1 MEAERTMLA
10 APATDGAPGARLPV
24 LFVGHGS
31 PMNAVEDN
39 AWSRAFRDLAALLP
53 RPRAILAISAHWY
66 VAGTFATGNE
76 RPATIHDFAGFP
88 DQLSRVQYPAPGSPD
103 LARRAVRLVGE
114 QRASLREDWGLDH
127 GTWSVL
133 VHLRPAADVPV
144 VQLSI
149 DGRLPPGEHVAIGRA
164 LSPLR
169 DEGVLLL
176 ASGNVVHN
184 LGHAF
189 SAWRAGDR
197 VTPAW
202 ARDFDEGVAA
212 ALVGRDEGFL
222 TGALRSD
229 VGRLAHPTPD
239 HYLPL
244 LYAAGAGH
252 PDDQVRFPV
261 TGFDMGSLSM
271 RSVLLGGRHDGT

>member
-1 MEAERTMLA
+1 MSDRR
-10 APATDGAPGARLPV
+10 PISGVRGARMPV

-39 AWSRAFRDLAALLP
+39 AWSRAFRDLAAGLP
-53 RPRAILAISAHWY
+53 RPEAILAISAHWH
-66 VAGTFATGNE
+66 VAGTFATSNE
-76 RPATIHDFAGFP
+76 RPPTIHDFGGFP
-88 DQLSRVQYPAPGSPD
+88 DELHRVQYPAPGSPA
-103 LARRAVRLVGE
+103 LARRAVGLVGDS
-114 QRASLREDWGLDH
+114 RASLREDWGLDH

-133 VHLRPAADVPV
+133 VHLSPGADVPV

-149 DGRLPPGEHVAIGRA
+149 DARLPPAGHLAIGRA

-189 SAWRAGDR
+189 AAARRGEGG
-197 VTPAW
+197 TPGW
-202 ARDFDEGVAA
+202 ARDFDEGIAA
-212 ALVGRDEGFL
+212 ALVGRDEAFL
-222 TGALRSD
+222 AGAISSD
-229 VGRLAHPTPD
+229 AGRLAHPTPD

-244 LYAAGAGH
+244 LYAVGAATA
-252 PDDQVRFPV
+252 DDQVRFPI